1 MDRTGVRG
9 TRGTHRPI
17 AAGMRKAV
25 RSEASTAPAS
35 TDRGLWKIRS
45 LEAAR
50 QILRAR
56 NQTIQAG
63 FTAEKIPQSLFR
75 ARPILIA
82 DGSAHDGQRRE
93 VARFFAPAVI
103 ADRYGDRIEAAAQR
117 IRDEAVVTGHC
128 RLEDAA
134 LHFTVDVTAEVVGL
148 TDSDID
154 KMASRLVAFFRQP
167 PVDPSADN
175 WGRTNRQWLRAA
187 VNGLVPI
194 LRFFAHD
201 VRPAIR
207 SHRRQHRGDVISHLL
222 DTGHSTADIL
232 VECMT
237 YGTAGMIT
245 TREFI
250 AMACWH
256 LLDDDQLKQEYLDA
270 ERPQR
275 LSILEEIIRLEPV
288 VGHLYRRTV
297 SPVEISVDDED
308 VTIPTGDL
316 IDICVRSTNVD
327 ERSFGTD
334 AEALCPH
341 RAPASV
347 GLSFSDGAHR
357 CPGQPLALFETDAL
371 LHAILSCGP
380 RLISRPTIE
389 WDSLIASYRIRNV
402 ALSFTAPA
410 RPDRRQRGEA
420 RRPVHNTSA
429 MTLRRR

>member
-1 MDRTGVRG
+1 
-9 TRGTHRPI
+9 
-17 AAGMRKAV
+17 
-25 RSEASTAPAS
+25 
-35 TDRGLWKIRS
+35 
-45 LEAAR
+45 
-50 QILRAR
+50 
-56 NQTIQAG
+56 
-63 FTAEKIPQSLFR
+63 
-75 ARPILIA
+75 
-82 DGSAHDGQRRE
+82 
-93 VARFFAPAVI
+93 
-103 ADRYGDRIEAAAQR
+103 AAAQR

-148 TDSDID
+148 TESDID
-154 KMASRLVAFFRQP
+154 RMASRLVAFFRQP
-167 PVDPSADN
+167 PVDPAADN

-256 LLDDDQLKQEYLDA
+256 LLDDEQLKQEYLDA

-288 VGHLYRRTV
+288 VGHLYRRAV
-297 SPVEISVDDED
+297 APIEISTDESD
-308 VTIPTGDL
+308 VTIPAGDL
-316 IDICVRSTNVD
+316 IDICVRQANVD

-334 AEALCPH
+334 AEVLCPH
-341 RAPASV
+341 RAPTSV
-347 GLSFSDGAHR
+347 
-357 CPGQPLALFETDAL
+357 
-371 LHAILSCGP
+371 
-380 RLISRPTIE
+380 
-389 WDSLIASYRIRNV
+389 
-402 ALSFTAPA
+402 
-410 RPDRRQRGEA
+410 
-420 RRPVHNTSA
+420 
-429 MTLRRR
+429 